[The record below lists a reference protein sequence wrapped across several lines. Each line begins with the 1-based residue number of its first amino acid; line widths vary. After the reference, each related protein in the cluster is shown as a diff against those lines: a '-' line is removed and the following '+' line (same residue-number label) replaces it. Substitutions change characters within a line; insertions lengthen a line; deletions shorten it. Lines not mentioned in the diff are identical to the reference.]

1 MTTYRGT
8 DTLLGEGVFQ
18 DNFLKA
24 SAEGL
29 TKALGYFYVDS
40 SSSNCRGYFRSVED
54 CS

>member
-8 DTLLGEGVFQ
+8 GTLLGEGVFQ

-29 TKALGYFYVDS
+29 TKP
-40 SSSNCRGYFRSVED
+40 
-54 CS
+54 